1 MKLDSSTKKAYK
13 EGMYTLFETLGTEIE
28 FCVRN
33 TDEQNQDIYGDLIEE
48 NPTEV
53 YVLVAMV
60 ENKALDNNNFDL
72 RKQGRTDE
80 ITVTIPLLAIEN
92 NGLEP
97 YSMDSGYFVYNGR
110 EYEIMAVVP
119 KDVFAQMYT
128 SFEFTCKGVSPL

>member
-53 YVLVAMV
+53 YVLVASV

-80 ITVTIPLLAIEN
+80 ITVKVI
-92 NGLEP
+92 
-97 YSMDSGYFVYNGR
+97 
-110 EYEIMAVVP
+110 
-119 KDVFAQMYT
+119 
-128 SFEFTCKGVSPL
+128 SFRKKTK